1 MKKWLVALG
10 VLVLA
15 GAWAA
20 PLELRVNLLV
30 GDKPLTD
37 GLSSN
42 AAGNQYQV
50 DLLRFYVGQ
59 VALVKNDG
67 TEVGLSG
74 LNLAE
79 YKRGNSSQDVLIFK
93 ADAPAGDYAGI
104 RFVVGVPREQNHMD
118 AAKQQAPLGVG
129 GGMYWSWNAGYM
141 FYRLEGKF
149 MNQGKPT
156 PFLMHLGTDA
166 FAQHVDLSD
175 LMRNSIKISVG
186 KDTAVVRVSL
196 DINKMFSAGVGGE
209 PYNLASD
216 RYRIVQGG
224 PVSAQAY
231 LNLQGAWS
239 MVK

>member
-1 MKKWLVALG
+1 MTKWIFALM
-10 VLVLA
+10 VLTLT

-30 GDKPLTD
+30 GDKPLSD
-37 GLSSN
+37 GLN
-42 AAGNQYQV
+42 TNQAGNQYQV
-50 DLLRFYVGQ
+50 DLLRFYVSQ
-59 VALVKNDG
+59 VALVKADG
-67 TEVGLSG
+67 TEVPLAG

-79 YKRGNSSQDVLIFK
+79 YRRGGSSQDLLMFK

-104 RFVVGVPREQNHMD
+104 RFVIGVPREQNHLD

-149 MNQGKPT
+149 MNGGKPT
-156 PFLMHLGTDA
+156 SFLMHLGTDA

-186 KDTAVVRVSL
+186 KDAAVRLTL
-196 DINKMFSAGVGGE
+196 DINKMFSTGVGGE

-216 RYRIVQGG
+216 KYRIIQGG

-239 MVK
+239 IAK

>member
-1 MKKWLVALG
+1 MKKWIFTLI
-10 VLVLA
+10 VLMA

-20 PLELRVNLLV
+20 PLELHLNLRV
-30 GDKPLTD
+30 GDSPLSD
-37 GLSSN
+37 GLN
-42 AAGNQYQV
+42 TNPAGNQYQV
-50 DLLRFYVGQ
+50 DLLRFYISQ
-59 VALVKNDG
+59 VALVKSDG
-67 TEVGLSG
+67 TEVAVPG

-79 YKRGNSSQDVLIFK
+79 YKRGAPSQDLLIFK
-93 ADAPAGDYAGI
+93 GDAPAGDYAGI
-104 RFVVGVPREQNHMD
+104 RFVVGVPREQNHLD

-149 MNQGKPT
+149 INQGKPT

-175 LMRNSIKISVG
+175 LMRNSIRISVG
-186 KDTAVVRVSL
+186 KDATTVRLNL
-196 DINKMFSAGVGGE
+196 DLGKMFSAGINGE
-209 PYNLASD
+209 PYNLSVD

-239 MVK
+239 VAK